1 MNFCSRQLS
10 GDEAI
15 IMEKET
21 GKVIA
26 RLRLMKSAS
35 LVDNEKLIKTVM
47 RAYTKYTV
55 NVVFSFSKDN
65 R

>member
-1 MNFCSRQLS
+1 MEFCSRQLS
-10 GDEAI
+10 GDEAV

-35 LVDNEKLIKTVM
+35 LVDNEKLIKTVI

>member
-10 GDEAI
+10 GDEAV

-47 RAYTKYTV
+47 RAYIKYTV

>member
-26 RLRLMKSAS
+26 RLRMMKSAS

>member
-1 MNFCSRQLS
+1 MNVCSRQLS
-10 GDEAI
+10 GDEAV

>member
-21 GKVIA
+21 GKIIA

>member
-10 GDEAI
+10 DDEAV

>member
-1 MNFCSRQLS
+1 MNFCSRQQS

>member
-10 GDEAI
+10 GDEAV

>member
-1 MNFCSRQLS
+1 MEFCSRQLS
-10 GDEAI
+10 GDEAV

>member
-10 GDEAI
+10 GDEVV

>member
-10 GDEAI
+10 GDEAL
-15 IMEKET
+15 IMEREP

-35 LVDNEKLIKTVM
+35 LVDNEKLIKAVM